1 MTRISILILIFCGS
15 ICFLSCQDEEIIP
28 QIPDEEMVKI
38 LTDLH
43 ISEAAILSLNQKIK
57 DSISVIYYQQVFE
70 IHGVVDSIFYKDLE
84 VLRSDSKRLEEIY
97 IKVLENIELLNVM
110 EVEEVEKDSTGVSPL
125 PQKISKVY
133 KDCKLYLDL

>member
-15 ICFLSCQDEEIIP
+15 ICFLSCQDEEIKP

-110 EVEEVEKDSTGVSPL
+110 EVEEVEKDSTGVSP
-125 PQKISKVY
+125 PPKK
-133 KDCKLYLDL
+133 

>member
-110 EVEEVEKDSTGVSPL
+110 EVEEVEKDSTGVSP
-125 PQKISKVY
+125 PQKNK
-133 KDCKLYLDL
+133 